1 MRAVS
6 EAWQKTA
13 VVRVKEIEAEP
24 VRERAAL
31 AEAEEVLRRRL
42 IGLEQYP
49 EAPATAVHGLWP
61 SA

>member
-13 VVRVKEIEAEP
+13 AARVKENDAEP
-24 VRERAAL
+24 DRTRAAL
-31 AEAEEVLRRRL
+31 AEAGEVLRRRL

-49 EAPATAVHGLWP
+49 EAPATAVYGLWT
-61 SA
+61 SV